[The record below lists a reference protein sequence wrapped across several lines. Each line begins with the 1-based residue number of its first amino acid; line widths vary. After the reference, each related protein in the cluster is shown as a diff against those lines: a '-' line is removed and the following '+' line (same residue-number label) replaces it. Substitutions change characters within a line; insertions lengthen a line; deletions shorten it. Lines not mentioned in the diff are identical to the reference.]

1 MHRRRLAVLAGA
13 FLACGALV
21 IAGSAGAGKPAA
33 TPKPKVGGTLVF
45 GAEQEP
51 PGWNGDLDCCNAF
64 WGAFWT
70 NVVLQAAY
78 TVMPDFSYK
87 ETLISGADVVTKP
100 KFKVTFHIL
109 PQAKWN
115 DNVQLTADDFIFTW
129 KTFVNPKWDIVSRNG
144 WDQIAS
150 AKKINAKTVSFTYK
164 TPFAGWKDQWSSSIL
179 PAHALQG
186 SDFNHV
192 WDNGIVNGKTHKPIA
207 SGPFMWGGYTK
218 GQSVTLV
225 RNPNYW
231 GPHKA
236 YLDKIVGKFI
246 TDTNSEIQA
255 IRGGEVGAIY
265 PQPQLALADIAK
277 VNTLAVQSRAG
288 TTLEHMDYQLGAKG
302 GPLES
307 APWVRQAIAY
317 AVDRQATVKQLFA
330 SLNPKLPV
338 LNSLVY
344 VSNAQQYQ
352 PHFQQ
357 YTYNPGKVAQL
368 MQAHGCTKGGDGI
381 YSCNGQ
387 RMSYKFTSTAGNKLR
402 ELTFEIFQAQAKKAG
417 IELVSAF
424 APASIVFGP
433 TVFEAGNFDLFMYA
447 WVGTADPQGWGPIYE
462 CGGSDNHKGYCSTKV
477 TKLLQQ
483 SDKELDATKRAAL
496 VNQADKFMSLGLPAL
511 PLYQKPTYF
520 VYTKK
525 LHNVVDNP
533 TNQGPTWN
541 AVDWW
546 LG

>member
-1 MHRRRLAVLAGA
+1 MHRRRLGVLAGA
-13 FLACGALV
+13 ALACAALV

-51 PGWNGDLDCCNAF
+51 PGWNNYLDCCNAF

-70 NVVLQAAY
+70 NTVLDAAY
-78 TVMPDFSYK
+78 TILPDFSYK
-87 ETLISGADVVTKP
+87 ETLITSADLVTKP
-100 KFKVTFHIL
+100 KFAITFHIV
-109 PQAKWN
+109 PGAKWS
-115 DNVQLTADDFIFTW
+115 DNAPLTADDFIFTW
-129 KTFVNPKWDIVSRNG
+129 KVFVNPKFDIVSRNG

-150 AKKINAKTVSFTYK
+150 AKKINAKTVTFTYK

-179 PAHALQG
+179 PQHALQG
-186 SDFNHV
+186 ADFNHV
-192 WDNGIVNGKTHKPIA
+192 WDNGIVNPKNGKPIA

-236 YLDKIVGKFI
+236 YLDKIVARFI

-255 IRGGEVGAIY
+255 IRGGEVDAIY
-265 PQPQLALADIAK
+265 PQPQLALADLGK
-277 VNTLAVQSRAG
+277 VGSLAIQSRAG
-288 TTLEHMDYQLGAKG
+288 TTLEHIDYQLGSKG

-307 APWVRQAIAY
+307 APWVRAAIAY
-317 AVDRQATVKQLFA
+317 AVDRNATVKQLFA
-330 SLNPKLPV
+330 TLNPKLPV

-344 VSNAQQYQ
+344 VSNAKEYQ
-352 PHFQQ
+352 AHFGR
-357 YTYNPGKVAQL
+357 YTYNPTKVAQL

-381 YSCNGQ
+381 FSCNGQ
-387 RMSYKFTSTAGNKLR
+387 RMSYKFSSTAGNKLR
-402 ELTFEIFQAQAKKAG
+402 ELAFEIMQAQAKKAG

-447 WVGTADPQGWGPIYE
+447 WVGSADPQGWGPIYE
-462 CGGSDNHKGYCSTKV
+462 CGGSDNHKGYCSRKV
-477 TKLLQQ
+477 TGLLQQ
-483 SDKELDATKRAAL
+483 GDKELDPTKRAAL
-496 VNQADKFMSLGLPAL
+496 VNKADSLMANGLPAL
-511 PLYQKPTYF
+511 PLYQKPTYL
-520 VYTKK
+520 VYKK
-525 LHNVVDNP
+525 TIHNMVDNP
-533 TNQGPTWN
+533 TLQSPTWN
-541 AVDWW
+541 AVEWW
-546 LG
+546 KG